1 MARSVILLDASV
13 EDRVEELH
21 RKMDSVLRLLSGGA
35 NTPQPE
41 EPDWLTAQ
49 AFCERYS
56 MGRTTLTRRLAEE
69 PCRIETLD
77 AGGKKKLYRWSRQHR
92 KEENHAS

>member
-1 MARSVILLDASV
+1 MAPQTIFVLDQGAKD
-13 EDRVEELH
+13 EIALLH
-21 RKMDSVLRLLSGGA
+21 RKIDRLTALLSSQA
-35 NTPQPE
+35 PQPE

-69 PCRIETLD
+69 PRMIETLD
-77 AGGKKKLYRWSRQHR
+77 CGGKKKLYRWSRQHR

>member
-35 NTPQPE
+35 NAPQPE

-49 AFCERYS
+49 AFCERS
-56 MGRTTLTRRLAEE
+56 HRAVLNQSVRGGSRWGARAHLGKQTRHFTLCRTRE
-69 PCRIETLD
+69 
-77 AGGKKKLYRWSRQHR
+77 Q
-92 KEENHAS
+92 ENKIGCDG